1 MQPVSSPGTPTPG
14 DRPPSSPTS
23 AIASSSSNAA
33 AANSPLSFTQ
43 RATLDTLVVKLQ
55 ALTSLSNNA
64 IWTTLRQDI
73 GLAPNQTLLGQHF
86 TAAEQSLQNQLVQ
99 AQTQQSSARHPLLQ
113 RLTDLLP
120 QGNNS
125 QRVTQFLRQE
135 FGHTELKALT
145 QPQLQ
150 RVLTMLQT
158 PPDAA
163 PLSAAS
169 GKAPALATT
178 LVQNA
183 LTNVATNAATTA
195 LLQRPL
201 SSVEQNSLNQMVVR
215 LSALLGEPTEKIWT
229 SLTAMQHQ
237 PPGTPIPARHLPLL
251 MQYLQTQTDL
261 HHLLTTGNGRGD
273 APTTAATT
281 LATTPATTTA
291 AGNAAQPPM
300 TATQSTLHT
309 LFQPALEANERQLL
323 LDYSQNRF
331 NAGVQTP
338 LTQPQLNELVTFL
351 FAHRMQRASAGELT
365 IQSLFPHPQPIAN
378 PLVAALP
385 PALQAVFNKP
395 LFWPIVSVC
404 VVIFLLWVLF

>member
-14 DRPPSSPTS
+14 DRPPASPAS
-23 AIASSSSNAA
+23 AITSSSSNTA
-33 AANSPLSFTQ
+33 AANSPLTFTQ

-99 AQTQQSSARHPLLQ
+99 AQVQQNSACHPLLQ

-150 RVLTMLQT
+150 RVLTMLQM
-158 PPDAA
+158 PQDAA
-163 PLSAAS
+163 TTNP
-169 GKAPALATT
+169 APSRAPTLATT

-215 LSALLGEPTEKIWT
+215 LSALFGEPTEKIWT

-237 PPGTPIPARHLPLL
+237 PPGTSIPARHLPLL

-261 HHLLTTGNGRGD
+261 HHLLTTGNAHSD
-273 APTTAATT
+273 APATAAAAATMATTA
-281 LATTPATTTA
+281 
-291 AGNAAQPPM
+291 GNTAQPPM
-300 TATQSTLHT
+300 TATLSALHT
-309 LFQPALEANERQLL
+309 LFQPALEANEQQLL

-351 FAHRMQRASAGELT
+351 FAHRMQRSSEGGLT
-365 IQSLFPHPQPIAN
+365 IQILFPHPQPITN

-385 PALQAVFNKP
+385 PALQSVFNKP
-395 LFWPIVSVC
+395 LFWPIVSFF
-404 VVIFLLWVLF
+404 VVMFLLWILF

>member
-1 MQPVSSPGTPTPG
+1 M
-14 DRPPSSPTS
+14 
-23 AIASSSSNAA
+23 
-33 AANSPLSFTQ
+33 
-43 RATLDTLVVKLQ
+43 
-55 ALTSLSNNA
+55 
-64 IWTTLRQDI
+64 
-73 GLAPNQTLLGQHF
+73 
-86 TAAEQSLQNQLVQ
+86 
-99 AQTQQSSARHPLLQ
+99 Q

-135 FGHTELKALT
+135 FGHTGLKVLT

-158 PPDAA
+158 SPDAA
-163 PLSAAS
+163 PLNATS
-169 GKAPALATT
+169 GRSPALATT

-183 LTNVATNAATTA
+183 LTNAATTA

-229 SLTAMQHQ
+229 SLTAIQHQ
-237 PPGTPIPARHLPLL
+237 QPGTPIPARHLPLL

-261 HHLLTTGNGRGD
+261 HHLLTTGNGLSD
-273 APTTAATT
+273 APAT
-281 LATTPATTTA
+281 LATTTTATTA

-300 TATQSTLHT
+300 TATQSTLYT
-309 LFQPALEANERQLL
+309 LFQHALEANERQLL

-338 LTQPQLNELVTFL
+338 LTQP
-351 FAHRMQRASAGELT
+351 
-365 IQSLFPHPQPIAN
+365 
-378 PLVAALP
+378 
-385 PALQAVFNKP
+385 
-395 LFWPIVSVC
+395 
-404 VVIFLLWVLF
+404 

>member
-14 DRPPSSPTS
+14 DRPPESPTS
-23 AIASSSSNAA
+23 AIASSSSNTAA
-33 AANSPLSFTQ
+33 VNSPLSFTQ

-99 AQTQQSSARHPLLQ
+99 AQTQQSSALHPLLQ

-135 FGHTELKALT
+135 FGHTGLKALT

-163 PLSAAS
+163 PLNAAS
-169 GKAPALATT
+169 GRSPALATT

-183 LTNVATNAATTA
+183 LTNVSTNAATTA

-261 HHLLTTGNGRGD
+261 HHLLTTGNGRSD
-273 APTTAATT
+273 APAT
-281 LATTPATTTA
+281 LATTTTATTA

-300 TATQSTLHT
+300 TATQSTLYT
-309 LFQPALEANERQLL
+309 LFQHALEANERKLL

-351 FAHRMQRASAGELT
+351 FVHRMQRASDGELT
-365 IQSLFPHPQPIAN
+365 IQSLLPHPQPIAN
-378 PLVAALP
+378 PLVAAL

>member
-1 MQPVSSPGTPTPG
+1 MQPVSSPGTPTLG
-14 DRPPSSPTS
+14 DRPPASPTS
-23 AIASSSSNAA
+23 AIASSSSNTA

-55 ALTSLSNNA
+55 AMTSLSNNA

-120 QGNNS
+120 QENNS

-163 PLSAAS
+163 PLNAAP
-169 GKAPALATT
+169 GRAPALATT

-201 SSVEQNSLNQMVVR
+201 SSVEQNSLNKMVVR
-215 LSALLGEPTEKIWT
+215 LSALLGEPTEKVWT

-261 HHLLTTGNGRGD
+261 HHLLTTGNGRSD
-273 APTTAATT
+273 APAT
-281 LATTPATTTA
+281 LATTSTT
-291 AGNAAQPPM
+291 GNAAQPPM
-300 TATQSTLHT
+300 TATQSTLYT

-331 NAGVQTP
+331 NAGVQTQ

-351 FAHRMQRASAGELT
+351 FAHRMQRVSDCELT
-365 IQSLFPHPQPIAN
+365 IQSLFPHPQPIAK

-385 PALQAVFNKP
+385 PALHAVFNRP
-395 LFWPIVSVC
+395 LFWHIVSVC

>member
-14 DRPPSSPTS
+14 ERPSASTTS
-23 AIASSSSNAA
+23 AITSASSNAA
-33 AANSPLSFTQ
+33 TANSPLSFTQ
-43 RATLDTLVVKLQ
+43 RATLDTLIVKLQ

-99 AQTQQSSARHPLLQ
+99 AQVQQNTARHPLLQ

-125 QRVTQFLRQE
+125 QRVTQFMRQE
-135 FGHTELKALT
+135 FGHTELKTLT

-150 RVLTMLQT
+150 RVLTLLQT

-163 PLSAAS
+163 VANAS
-169 GKAPALATT
+169 PGKTPMLATT

-201 SSVEQNSLNQMVVR
+201 SNIEQHSLNQMVVR
-215 LSALLGEPTEKIWT
+215 LSALLGEPTDKIWT
-229 SLTAMQHQ
+229 TLTAMQHQ
-237 PPGTPIPARHLPLL
+237 PPGSPISARHLPLL
-251 MQYLQTQTDL
+251 VQYLQTQTDL
-261 HHLLTTGNGRGD
+261 HHLLTTGNTRSD
-273 APTTAATT
+273 ASPSATATAATT
-281 LATTPATTTA
+281 
-291 AGNAAQPPM
+291 AGNMASPPM
-300 TATQSTLHT
+300 TATLSTLHA
-309 LFQPALEANERQLL
+309 LLQPALEANERQLL

-331 NAGVQTP
+331 NAGIQTP

-351 FAHRMQRASAGELT
+351 FAHRMQRSSEGELT
-365 IQSLFPHPQPIAN
+365 VQSLFPHPQPIAN

-385 PALQAVFNKP
+385 PVLQAVFNKP
-395 LFWPIVSVC
+395 MFWPIVSVC
-404 VVIFLLWVLF
+404 VVLFLLWVLF

>member
-14 DRPPSSPTS
+14 DRPPTPASPAS
-23 AIASSSSNAA
+23 AIASSSSNTA

-120 QGNNS
+120 QENNS

-163 PLSAAS
+163 PLNAAS
-169 GKAPALATT
+169 GRAPALATT

-183 LTNVATNAATTA
+183 LTNAATTA

-201 SSVEQNSLNQMVVR
+201 SSVEQNNLNQMVVR

-261 HHLLTTGNGRGD
+261 HHLLTTGNWRSD
-273 APTTAATT
+273 APAT
-281 LATTPATTTA
+281 LATTST

-300 TATQSTLHT
+300 TATQSTLYT

-351 FAHRMQRASAGELT
+351 FAHRLQRASDGELT

-378 PLVAALP
+378 PLVATLP

>member
-23 AIASSSSNAA
+23 AIASSSSNTA

-73 GLAPNQTLLGQHF
+73 GLAPTKTLLGQHF

-135 FGHTELKALT
+135 WGHTELKALT

-158 PPDAA
+158 PPEAA
-163 PLSAAS
+163 PLNAAS
-169 GKAPALATT
+169 GRAPALATT

-237 PPGTPIPARHLPLL
+237 PPGTPLPARHLPLL

-261 HHLLTTGNGRGD
+261 HHLLTTGNGRSD
-273 APTTAATT
+273 APATA
-281 LATTPATTTA
+281 A
-291 AGNAAQPPM
+291 AGNTAQPPM
-300 TATQSTLHT
+300 TASQSTLHS
-309 LFQPALEANERQLL
+309 LIQPALEANERQLL

-351 FAHRMQRASAGELT
+351 FAHRMQRASDGELT
-365 IQSLFPHPQPIAN
+365 IPSLFPHPQPMAN

-385 PALQAVFNKP
+385 PALRAVFNKP

>member
-14 DRPPSSPTS
+14 DRPPASPTA
-23 AIASSSSNAA
+23 AIASASSNAA
-33 AANSPLSFTQ
+33 AANSPLTFTQ

-55 ALTSLSNNA
+55 ALMSLSSNT

-86 TAAEQSLQNQLVQ
+86 IAAEQSLQNQFVQ
-99 AQTQQSSARHPLLQ
+99 AQAQQNNARHPLLQ
-113 RLTDLLP
+113 RLTELLP

-150 RVLTMLQT
+150 RVLTLLQT
-158 PPDAA
+158 PPEAVAA
-163 PLSAAS
+163 NPAS
-169 GKAPALATT
+169 GRAPTLATT

-201 SSVEQNSLNQMVVR
+201 SSAEQNNLNQMVVR
-215 LSALLGEPTEKIWT
+215 LSALLGESTEKIWT

-251 MQYLQTQTDL
+251 MQFLQTQTDL
-261 HHLLTTGNGRGD
+261 HHMLTTGNARSD
-273 APTTAATT
+273 ASPSTTTSAMAATS
-281 LATTPATTTA
+281 
-291 AGNAAQPPM
+291 AGNTAHPPM
-300 TATQSTLHT
+300 TATLSALHT
-309 LFQPALEANERQLL
+309 LLQPALEASERQLL

-351 FAHRMQRASAGELT
+351 FAHRMQRASEGELT
-365 IQSLFPHPQPIAN
+365 VQSLFPHPQPIAN
-378 PLVAALP
+378 PLIAALP

-395 LFWPIVSVC
+395 MFWPIVSVC
-404 VVIFLLWVLF
+404 VAIFLLWVLF

>member
-1 MQPVSSPGTPTPG
+1 MQPVSSPGTPT
-14 DRPPSSPTS
+14 S
-23 AIASSSSNAA
+23 AIASSSSNTA

-86 TAAEQSLQNQLVQ
+86 TASEQSLQNQLVQ

-120 QGNNS
+120 QENNS

-135 FGHTELKALT
+135 FAHTELKALT

-163 PLSAAS
+163 PLNAAP
-169 GKAPALATT
+169 GRAPALATT

-183 LTNVATNAATTA
+183 LTNAATTA

-201 SSVEQNSLNQMVVR
+201 SSVEQNSLNQMVVQ

-261 HHLLTTGNGRGD
+261 HHLLTTGNGRSD
-273 APTTAATT
+273 APAT
-281 LATTPATTTA
+281 LATTSTT
-291 AGNAAQPPM
+291 GNAAQPPM
-300 TATQSTLHT
+300 TATQSTLYT

-351 FAHRMQRASAGELT
+351 FAHRMQCASDGELT

-385 PALQAVFNKP
+385 PALQAVFNQAVFNKQ

>member
-14 DRPPSSPTS
+14 DRPPTPASPAS
-23 AIASSSSNAA
+23 AIASSSSNTA

-120 QGNNS
+120 QENNS

-163 PLSAAS
+163 PLNAAS
-169 GKAPALATT
+169 GRAPALATT

-183 LTNVATNAATTA
+183 LTNAATTA

-261 HHLLTTGNGRGD
+261 HHLLTTGNWRSD
-273 APTTAATT
+273 APAT
-281 LATTPATTTA
+281 LATTST

-300 TATQSTLHT
+300 TATQSTLYT

-351 FAHRMQRASAGELT
+351 FAHRLQRASDGELT

-378 PLVAALP
+378 PLVATLP

>member
-1 MQPVSSPGTPTPG
+1 MPFTQRGVHHAACQQSGNPDAGRSSPPA
-14 DRPPSSPTS
+14 SPTS
-23 AIASSSSNAA
+23 AIASSSSNTA

-86 TAAEQSLQNQLVQ
+86 TAADQSLQNQLGQ

-113 RLTDLLP
+113 RLTELPP

-158 PPDAA
+158 PRDAA
-163 PLSAAS
+163 PLNAAS
-169 GKAPALATT
+169 GRAPALAIT

-183 LTNVATNAATTA
+183 LTNVATNATTTA

-215 LSALLGEPTEKIWT
+215 LSALLGEPTEKNLDVI
-229 SLTAMQHQ
+229 
-237 PPGTPIPARHLPLL
+237 
-251 MQYLQTQTDL
+251 DC
-261 HHLLTTGNGRGD
+261 N
-273 APTTAATT
+273 AA
-281 LATTPATTTA
+281 LA
-291 AGNAAQPPM
+291 AGHADPRPSFAAPDAIFANA
-300 TATQSTLHT
+300 
-309 LFQPALEANERQLL
+309 N
-323 LDYSQNRF
+323 
-331 NAGVQTP
+331 
-338 LTQPQLNELVTFL
+338 
-351 FAHRMQRASAGELT
+351 
-365 IQSLFPHPQPIAN
+365 
-378 PLVAALP
+378 
-385 PALQAVFNKP
+385 
-395 LFWPIVSVC
+395 
-404 VVIFLLWVLF
+404 

>member
-1 MQPVSSPGTPTPG
+1 M
-14 DRPPSSPTS
+14 
-23 AIASSSSNAA
+23 
-33 AANSPLSFTQ
+33 
-43 RATLDTLVVKLQ
+43 VKLQ

-64 IWTTLRQDI
+64 IWTTLRLDI

-86 TAAEQSLQNQLVQ
+86 TATEQSLQNQLVQ

-120 QGNNS
+120 QENNS

-145 QPQLQ
+145 QPPLQ

-163 PLSAAS
+163 PLNAAS
-169 GKAPALATT
+169 DRAPALATT

-183 LTNVATNAATTA
+183 LTNAATTA

-215 LSALLGEPTEKIWT
+215 LSALLGESTEKIWT

-261 HHLLTTGNGRGD
+261 HHLLTTGNGRSD
-273 APTTAATT
+273 APAT
-281 LATTPATTTA
+281 LATTST

-300 TATQSTLHT
+300 TATHSTLYT

-331 NAGVQTP
+331 NAGVQT
-338 LTQPQLNELVTFL
+338 LFTQPQLNELVTFL
-351 FAHRMQRASAGELT
+351 FAHLMQRASDGELT

-378 PLVAALP
+378 PLVAVLP